1 MCNRRPGWKSLFVDL
16 SIILLPVLPHPP
28 LLLLLP
34 PSDDDDDAGL
44 LESPLPARP
53 THLKRGGGGP
63 EIRRP
68 SGPKDD
74 AVFFVVNMLILDDKM
89 TMKMARRAGILSSR

>member
-1 MCNRRPGWKSLFVDL
+1 MSKREPGWKSLLVDL
-16 SIILLPVLPHPP
+16 SILPVLQAP

-34 PSDDDDDAGL
+34 LCMDDDDIDDAEL
-44 LESPLPARP
+44 LENPLPARP

-63 EIRRP
+63 DMRRP

-74 AVFFVVNMLILDDKM
+74 VVFFVVNIRTLP
-89 TMKMARRAGILSSR
+89 S